1 MTADGSDWAEATA
14 LIRGGITRTGFDE
27 TAEAIFPTSGYVY
40 ANAAEAEAAFAGE
53 LDRFLYSRYGNPTV
67 AMFEE
72 RLRLIEGAEACMAT
86 ASGMSAIFASL
97 ASLVTAG
104 DRVVGSRALFGSCS
118 VILTDIL
125 PRLGVHTVLVDGTDL
140 DEWTAALSEPTK
152 AVFLETPSNP
162 GLQIVDLQ
170 AVADLAHAV
179 GATVVIDNVFASPI
193 LQHPLEFGADVVVYS
208 ATKHIDG
215 QGRVLG
221 GAVLSTQE
229 YKSDVLM
236 PFLRHTGPSL
246 SPFNAWILLKGM
258 ETMRLRVDA
267 AASSAAA
274 IANELAEHPKLTQMR
289 YPHHDSHPQVD
300 LAKRQM
306 SSGGTVLTITIDGDK
321 DATFRFLDSLRLF
334 DISNNLGDTK
344 SLATH
349 PGTTT
354 HRRLGPEGRALVGI
368 GESLVRLSIG
378 LEDRG
383 DLLDDIITALD
394 EV

>member
-125 PRLGVHTVLVDGTDL
+125 PRLGVDTVLVDGTDL

-383 DLLDDIITALD
+383 DLLDDITTALD